1 LAVGARRDDYV
12 RERTTHLT
20 MRATPQEAL
29 AVHMAARADGSV
41 SAYLRRLIS
50 EDAAK
55 VARKEVA

>member
-1 LAVGARRDDYV
+1 
-12 RERTTHLT
+12 
-20 MRATPQEAL
+20 
-29 AVHMAARADGSV
+29 MAARADGSV

>member
-1 LAVGARRDDYV
+1 MGTRTDNYI

-29 AVHMAARADGSV
+29 AVHMAAQADGSV

>member
-1 LAVGARRDDYV
+1 MGTRTDKYI

-29 AVHMAARADGSV
+29 AVHVAAQADGSV

-50 EDAAK
+50 EDAVKSA
-55 VARKEVA
+55 ARKEVA

>member
-1 LAVGARRDDYV
+1 MSRSDTYT

-29 AVHMAARADGSV
+29 AVHVAAQADGSV